1 MIAKKL
7 LHIIR
12 SVIKLTF
19 GNAQF
24 MIIRPQEQN
33 KMSTT
38 ILSRCSVSK
47 DLRAKTLNYNRR
59 RHLRGLEVDVTFHYQ
74 QRVPHR

>member
-7 LHIIR
+7 LHIIK

-33 KMSTT
+33 KMSTI

-47 DLRAKTLNYNRR
+47 D
-59 RHLRGLEVDVTFHYQ
+59 Q
-74 QRVPHR
+74 S